1 MDNPK
6 IRIESDG
13 HFAEVYLDGK
23 KVRCT
28 SLDFHGDVNET
39 IHIKWDGIMQKE
51 DGKGELI
58 IENHKVATEEFHY
71 DSGRMVVD

>member
-13 HFAEVYLDGK
+13 HFAEVYLDGT

-28 SLDFHGDVNET
+28 SLDFHGDVGET
-39 IHIKWDGIMQKE
+39 IHIKWDGVMQKRDE
-51 DGKGELI
+51 KGDPI
-58 IENHKVATEEFHY
+58 IENHEVVTEEFHY
-71 DSGRMVVD
+71 DNYKAVVD